1 MSGAS
6 GKVTSQGAGDRIR
19 QPLPIENL
27 LVWAYATQMVH
38 LAQQEQ
44 AVTVSKT
51 GPLATYSSLWSDEGT
66 PVDSS
71 ANQGFRASEDAWAIH
86 RAVMKLGRV
95 TLDLGDDLRA
105 ARYHALQRGQYT
117 IEPPTGRA
125 STADHSGGPWPTDAK
140 LVIDVR
146 GLVMMHASMAT
157 RPDRPEAVKMRFKPG
172 DVVWHPKRRGGV
184 VCKGWYQHVTPVGVL
199 PGHAA
204 EAAAK
209 YEAWLDALRQLRGQV
224 QALRLT
230 MFVCTDPLPP
240 ALRRPPKRA

>member
-6 GKVTSQGAGDRIR
+6 GKVASQGAGDRIR

-27 LVWAYATQMVH
+27 LVWAYAIQMVH

-44 AVTVSKT
+44 AVTVSRT

-71 ANQGFRASEDAWAIH
+71 VNQGFRASEDAWAIH
-86 RAVMKLGRV
+86 REVLKLGRLK
-95 TLDLGDDLRA
+95 LDLGDDLRA
-105 ARYHALQRGQYT
+105 ARYHALQRGQYS

-125 STADHSGGPWPTDAK
+125 STADHSGGPWPVDGR

-146 GLVMMHASMAT
+146 GMVMMHASMAT
-157 RPDRPEAVKMRFKPG
+157 RPDKPEPVKVRFKPG

-184 VCKGWYQHVTPVGVL
+184 NSKGWYQHVTAVGNL
-199 PGHAA
+199 PG
-204 EAAAK
+204 EVAAAAAR
-209 YEAWLDALRQLRGQV
+209 YQAWRDALRQLRGQV

-230 MFVCTDPLPP
+230 MFACTDPIPP
-240 ALRRPPKRA
+240 SLRFLHVRT